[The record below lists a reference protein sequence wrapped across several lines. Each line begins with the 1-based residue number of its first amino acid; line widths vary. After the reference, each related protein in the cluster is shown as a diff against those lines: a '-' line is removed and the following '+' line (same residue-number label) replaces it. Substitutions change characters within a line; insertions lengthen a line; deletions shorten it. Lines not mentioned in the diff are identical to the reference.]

1 MCTEASGKKIRAATV
16 SVISNTTITG
26 AKIVAAILSGSVSV
40 LSEAL
45 HSVGDIL
52 ASVFALISVRVS
64 DKPADSEHPF
74 GHGKIEPFAG
84 LTESLLLLG
93 AAIWVGYEAIRRF
106 AQPEEIAV
114 DIALWIVIGTA
125 IVNVFVGSYL
135 SRTGEETDSD
145 ALRAD
150 AAHLRADVL
159 TSAGVVVALL
169 LVRFT
174 GDLIWDPII
183 ALALSAWI
191 LFTAARMA
199 CAAINQLMD
208 IALPEEELRII
219 EDILKTDERVKGFH
233 ELRTRKMGSQR
244 QIDAH
249 ILLDDDL
256 SLIAAHEITEEVEDR
271 IRAALDNV
279 SISLHMEPF
288 MRELRHRAA
297 EHPDRK

>member
-1 MCTEASGKKIRAATV
+1 MRSEASRKKVRAAAV
-16 SVISNTTITG
+16 SVISNTTVTV
-26 AKIVAAILSGSVSV
+26 AKIVAAVLSGSVSV

-45 HSVGDIL
+45 HSLGDIL

-64 DKPADSEHPF
+64 DKPADAEHPF

-93 AAIWVGYEAIRRF
+93 AAVWVGFEAIRRF
-106 AQPEEIAV
+106 AHPQEIAV
-114 DIALWIVIGTA
+114 DLALYVIIGTA
-125 IVNVFVGSYL
+125 IVNVFVGTYL
-135 SRTGEETDSD
+135 SRTAEETDSD

-150 AAHLRADVL
+150 AAHLKADVL
-159 TSAGVVVALL
+159 TSAGVVLALL

-174 GDLIWDPII
+174 GDPIWDPVV
-183 ALALSAWI
+183 ALVLSLWI
-191 LFTAARMA
+191 LFTAARIA
-199 CAAINQLMD
+199 FSAINQLMD
-208 IALPEEELRII
+208 IALPEEEVKII
-219 EDILKTDERVKGFH
+219 EDILNSDERVKGFH
-233 ELRTRKMGSQR
+233 QLRTRKMGSHR

-279 SISLHMEPF
+279 SISLHMEPHV
-288 MRELRHRAA
+288 RELRHRAV